1 MTTTLRPAEPE
12 RREADGVRSRRFT
25 VCVNSRPVGE
35 ITVGTDARFGPEVGR
50 LDALSIEPADRRRG
64 RGTVAALA
72 AEEVLRGWGCRRID
86 VTVPADAPDAPV
98 ALRLAAALGYV
109 ERNRAMAKPVPAS
122 PAGLPEGSAV
132 RPMNGAEYAAW
143 DERERPDYVQSWI
156 DLGLTP
162 ARAAA
167 LADADYR
174 AALPD
179 GPATPHTALR
189 VLSHHGTDV
198 GHLWLR
204 LAAPARVFLITID
217 PGHRGHGHG
226 RSLMLAAE
234 RECAAA
240 GVPTLG
246 LNVYT
251 ANTPAMRLYDSLGYR
266 PTEHHFSKP
275 LL

>member
-12 RREADGVRSRRFT
+12 QHRPDGVRARRFT

-35 ITVGTDARFGPEVGR
+35 ITVSTDARFGPQAGR
-50 LDALSIEPADRRRG
+50 LHGLRVEPGDQRRG

-72 AEEVLRGWGCRRID
+72 AEEVLRGWGCRRIE
-86 VTVPADAPDAPV
+86 VSVPADAPF
-98 ALRLAAALGYV
+98 ALRLATALGYV
-109 ERNRAMAKPVPAS
+109 ERNRGMVKPVPAL
-122 PAGLPEGSAV
+122 PPDLPEGSAA
-132 RPMNGAEYAAW
+132 RPMSAAEYAAW
-143 DERERPDYVQSWI
+143 HERERAGYIRIWTDR
-156 DLGLTP
+156 GMAP

-167 LADADYR
+167 VTDADYR
-174 AALPD
+174 LSLPD
-179 GPATPHTALR
+179 GHATPHTALR

-204 LAAPARVFLITID
+204 LGAPAWVFMVEVD
-217 PGHRGHGHG
+217 AAFRGRGHG

-240 GVPTLG
+240 GAPSLG
-246 LNVYT
+246 LNVFT
-251 ANTPAMRLYDSLGYR
+251 DNAPAMRLYDSLGYR
-266 PTEHHFSKP
+266 PTLHHFSKP

>member
-12 RREADGVRSRRFT
+12 RRGADGVRSRRFT

-50 LDALSIEPADRRRG
+50 LDALRIEPADRRRG

-86 VTVPADAPDAPV
+86 VAVPADAPDTPV

-109 ERNRAMAKPVPAS
+109 ERNRVMAKPVPAS
-122 PAGLPEGSAV
+122 PPGLPEGSAV

-143 DERERPDYVQSWI
+143 DERERAAYVQSWI
-156 DLGLTP
+156 DRGLTP
-162 ARAAA
+162 ARASA

-179 GPATPHTALR
+179 GPATPDTALR
-189 VLSHHGTDV
+189 VLSHHGADV

-204 LAAPARVFLITID
+204 LAAPAWVFLITID
-217 PGHRGHGHG
+217 PAHRGHGHG

-234 RECAAA
+234 SECAAA

-251 ANTPAMRLYDSLGYR
+251 ANTPATRLYDSLGYR
-266 PTEHHFSKP
+266 PTEYHLSKP